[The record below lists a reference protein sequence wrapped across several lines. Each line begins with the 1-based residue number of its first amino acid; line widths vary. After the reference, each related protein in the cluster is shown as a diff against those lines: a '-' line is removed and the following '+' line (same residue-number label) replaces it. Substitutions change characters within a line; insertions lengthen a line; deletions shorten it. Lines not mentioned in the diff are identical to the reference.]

1 MKAMTSTMGR
11 PTEWNKSTH
20 TSERKGPIK
29 PPTGRVQRAGAEG
42 ETEGTASP
50 GSPGGAGRAA
60 GGGDGARGGAEGGA
74 ARVRAARP
82 WAGPGM
88 QFDKPELPGGWNRS
102 EQIDRKEVDA
112 LLLSQT
118 QRALS
123 HTRGT
128 LLRKQYMTPMQAE
141 LLFMETRR
149 AAKTAE
155 REAAAVPP
163 ELAPAPPRKETA
175 GAGRGGGH
183 KPRSRR
189 ATPAARRAGA
199 RAALE
204 VRALDE
210 WEPSGL
216 EGSPAAGEPDGAGEF
231 FEGEATGSLAGSPGG
246 SPGRA

>member
-1 MKAMTSTMGR
+1 MSQ
-11 PTEWNKSTH
+11 PTL
-20 TSERKGPIK
+20 
-29 PPTGRVQRAGAEG
+29 
-42 ETEGTASP
+42 TE
-50 GSPGGAGRAA
+50 
-60 GGGDGARGGAEGGA
+60 
-74 ARVRAARP
+74 RVRAARP

-102 EQIDRKEVDA
+102 EQIDRKEVDT

-118 QRALS
+118 QRAFA

-128 LLRKQYMTPMQAE
+128 LLRKQYMTPVQAE
-141 LLFMETRR
+141 VLFMETRR
-149 AAKTAE
+149 AAKAAE

-163 ELAPAPPRKETA
+163 ELAPAPPRKEAA
-175 GAGRGGGH
+175 GARRAGGH
-183 KPRSRR
+183 KARLRR

-210 WEPSGL
+210 WEPSSL

-231 FEGEATGSLAGSPGG
+231 FEGEAAGSLAGSPGG
-246 SPGRA
+246 SPGRE

>member
-1 MKAMTSTMGR
+1 MTSTMGR
-11 PTEWNKSTH
+11 PREWNKSTH
-20 TSERKGPIK
+20 ASERKGPIK
-29 PPTGRVQRAGAEG
+29 PPTGRGPRAGAEEEVG
-42 ETEGTASP
+42 GAASP
-50 GSPGGAGRAA
+50 GGQGGGGGGGAG
-60 GGGDGARGGAEGGA
+60 GGAEGGA
-74 ARVRAARP
+74 ARGRAARP

-123 HTRGT
+123 HTRRT
-128 LLRKQYMTPMQAE
+128 LLREQYMTPMQAE
-141 LLFMETRR
+141 LQFMETRR
-149 AAKTAE
+149 SAKAAE

-163 ELAPAPPRKETA
+163 ELAPAPPRKEVA
-175 GAGRGGGH
+175 GMGRAGGH
-183 KPRSRR
+183 RPRPRR
-189 ATPAARRAGA
+189 VTPAARRAGA

-216 EGSPAAGEPDGAGEF
+216 KSSPAAGEPDEATGEL
-231 FEGEATGSLAGSPGG
+231 FEGEAGGSPAGSPGG
-246 SPGRA
+246 SPDGA